1 RSPWRARRAPGAPR
15 SPRQGHRSTRAA
27 PAPPRA
33 APADPPPCPAILRRS
48 CSLLSLDPSKDAVH
62 EPPRVF
68 GGVALRER
76 DRLVDHDL
84 GRHLAAIELVD
95 RDPQRAALD
104 RAEPV
109 GGPVVRRGRDPLVEL
124 RRARGGLLREPPRPG
139 LRLAGLLAADLGP
152 ARVP

>member
-1 RSPWRARRAPGAPR
+1 DRVPHRLLERAELGRERELLEIRLDERAQVLRPPRHRPPPTAARAAARPRSPWRARRAPGAPR

-95 RDPQRAALD
+95 RDPQRAAL
-104 RAEPV
+104 
-109 GGPVVRRGRDPLVEL
+109 
-124 RRARGGLLREPPRPG
+124 PG
-139 LRLAGLLAADLGP
+139 AQ
-152 ARVP
+152 